1 MELFNN
7 NKKLYEEVYFIP
19 FERNNR
25 YDMNEWITKR
35 ISYFHFEDFS
45 EIIMDNGGISKTFD
59 EYQLL
64 HRILLIEIEDV
75 YYLYKTLA
83 HFALQHFF
91 LDMIHYRE
99 SLL

>member
-1 MELFNN
+1 
-7 NKKLYEEVYFIP
+7 
-19 FERNNR
+19 
-25 YDMNEWITKR
+25 
-35 ISYFHFEDFS
+35 
-45 EIIMDNGGISKTFD
+45 MDNGGISKTFD

-91 LDMIHYRE
+91 LEMIHYRE